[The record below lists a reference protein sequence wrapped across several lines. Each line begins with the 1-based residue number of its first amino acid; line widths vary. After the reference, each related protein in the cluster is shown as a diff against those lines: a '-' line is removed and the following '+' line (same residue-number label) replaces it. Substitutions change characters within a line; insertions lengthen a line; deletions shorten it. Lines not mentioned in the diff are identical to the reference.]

1 MTLSISGKLT
11 SKMVLV
17 SLIVNWPQ
25 GHLPSKDSRRIYS
38 LIISTYY
45 ILFLSPFQNQRHW
58 VKSSLSC
65 RLWLSL
71 FSALLFLLNTFVM
84 TMGSPKS
91 LFLSYTQILQQV
103 HGHYLTKTRSV
114 HCIDMNRES
123 CCCYSGL
130 GQVCSMPFHSIDIWS
145 MPGTCA
151 VLEPKVVAWGGMEVA
166 ALK

>member
-11 SKMVLV
+11 SKMVLI

-38 LIISTYY
+38 LAISTYC

-58 VKSSLSC
+58 VKSSLPC

-91 LFLSYTQILQQV
+91 LFLSYTQTLQQV

-123 CCCYSGL
+123 CCCFSGL

-145 MPGTCA
+145 MPGTCP

>member
-11 SKMVLV
+11 SKMVLIN
-17 SLIVNWPQ
+17 LIVNWPQ

-38 LIISTYY
+38 LSISTYY

-58 VKSSLSC
+58 VKTSLPC

-114 HCIDMNRES
+114 HCIDMNYES

-145 MPGTCA
+145 MPGTCP
-151 VLEPKVVAWGGMEVA
+151 VLGHKVVAWGGMEVA